1 MDPKEAQSSAENI
14 QGGSCYRQ
22 VAAGLI
28 NCLSISIT
36 GTPLGMLM
44 HPDMAQLYSF

>member
-22 VAAGLI
+22 MAARLI
-28 NCLSISIT
+28 NYLSTSMT

-44 HPDMAQLYSF
+44 HPCMAQLYGF